1 MENINKTNEVKN
13 IERRKEAE
21 ETLVPSEEERINSF
35 LSGYVAFREAALK
48 QVGKEEVVGLYQ
60 VYLNRRYAWNS
71 NGDKKYPT
79 FNGKST
85 GKWASQLASDRQKK
99 WIKKLVERGRVK
111 FEGGTSIDTIT
122 KIEASRILDT
132 IFGKRA

>member
-1 MENINKTNEVKN
+1 MENIKTNEMKSRV
-13 IERRKEAE
+13 E
-21 ETLVPSEEERINSF
+21 EINQF
-35 LSGYVAFREAALK
+35 LSNYTAFREAALK
-48 QVGKEEVVGLYQ
+48 QVEKEEIVGLYS
-60 VYLNRRYAWNS
+60 VYLSRRYAWNS

-85 GKWASQLASDRQKK
+85 GKWASQLATDRQKK

-111 FEGGTSIDTIT
+111 FEGGTSLETIT
-122 KIEASRILDT
+122 KMEASRILDT